1 MSTINNKV
9 LLHELNIPALNSVG
23 YADGLDNA
31 LIAIDNNIS
40 LLANSDFL
48 KGSQGDSINIE
59 KVDLTKQPVLFN
71 KLKQAILNGV
81 TPRPI
86 NGVNWDAYLSTEL
99 YVINSVVSNGVES
112 VSTPISSLYYTFVD
126 ARYVN
131 KFVGTV
137 TDFGNER
144 DLSCVLTYDGS
155 KFNRINAFP
164 TMYYERGVGL
174 CWMVNGQKTGLPVQG
189 IPGNDGKNSDILI
202 VRVDGTP
209 DTDGK
214 GRVDKVWTKG
224 GGWEPINDPSDY
236 DGYSCFALA
245 PKYKT
250 DDNGQLI
257 IDSNGQ
263 YQMDSAT
270 SFYIGKLTSQNS
282 SLYVVCK
289 PELSLQQ
296 TFGAAVFIEA
306 MQNISLLQNSDTI
319 VTPKGIFVPMKTLG
333 DLKVGEPQPIHIISA
348 TSINNEQGNYEEN
361 MTDMIITPVNTTDIV
376 VDGDRNLKVDKYLY
390 VKLSDEVR
398 NAVGMSDTVICKY
411 KLENIVLT
419 ENIVK
424 PYTENDDCFLLKGEA
439 LTNGELDYDKVVS
452 IINYNNLIPD
462 DYRQRIRN
470 GYGIYQWVLVQDSD
484 DFDPDN
490 TYTGG
495 NTKIALYLNNIYTKS
510 MTPGLGDE
518 ILWFNSLIVDND
530 NLEGDY
536 DHDFEPDY
544 SMGGTASTVGE
555 WETPT
560 HIGGWEDDW
569 DTTISEN
576 VILYRGV
583 DFKSLKFEKFVP
595 VYDNHYK
602 VKRDTSLNI
611 NYNVNITGDE
621 DNPKKNLSVHGDV
634 NCDNLNVYELTAT
647 KEIKNIKT
655 NDDIYGKGGIRL
667 ADDKFV
673 VDDEANVVSHGS
685 MDISDSVNALDLSS
699 DTGIASGGG
708 VKFIKRGKD
717 YLIKTNT
724 PKLDFDNTQYNED
737 YNQVSRVET
746 EEIVLD
752 VDKLRNI
759 NLNRGEDVKQTWSYK
774 GEHYTYIPNEVFPTI
789 SSDLAQHTNDATIT
803 VSVNKTSRDI
813 YKHPNP
819 GESNWFTS
827 AQRID
832 AHLSSNGA
840 YGGEN
845 RYCRVI
851 KGQFDF
857 DSNSYSD
864 VRDIS
869 DITYSQSYTNNL
881 SLDSHFNPDLESG
894 STSYY
899 VPKNVFSTVI
909 PKDETRCETRGLTLR
924 FMSPLNFVVFT
935 DARCH
940 KGGWPQMKSS
950 SFVQLDVFALVG
962 GTFYKCK
969 TSSSLDGIMP
979 DIASGKIRFGFTDT
993 DSAWYGVEHQK
1004 GEYNVIRRSY
1014 SYSILPDTISLNT
1027 VDNTFLTT
1035 SDEIIL
1041 YVIPSYH
1048 IEFESSTNTMKSLGI
1063 SAFRPSV
1070 KDYSVS
1076 SFDGCRRTSISTNK
1090 FIQKLSQNIIPI
1102 DYTFYTTVSTPYSGM
1117 KSLTI
1122 CPDGIS
1128 IHNDNE
1134 VIGIG
1139 FVDEGGY
1146 SIPVLR
1152 FKSDNYGNFESIPIK
1167 GLAEMY
1173 KWYKQTH

>member
-48 KGSQGDSINIE
+48 KGSQGDSVNIE
-59 KVDLTKQPVLFN
+59 KIDLRKQPVLFN
-71 KLKQAILNGV
+71 KLKQAILNGA
-81 TPRPI
+81 TPRQI

-112 VSTPISSLYYTFVD
+112 VSTPIASLYYTFVD

-144 DLSCVLTYDGS
+144 DLSCILTYDGT

-164 TMYYERGVGL
+164 TMYYEKGVGL

-202 VRVDGTP
+202 VRVDGNP

-224 GGWEPINDPSDY
+224 GGWEYINDPSDY

-250 DDNGQLI
+250 DDNGQPI
-257 IDSNGQ
+257 VGSNGH

-270 SFYIGKLTSQNS
+270 SFYIGKLISQNG

-333 DLKVGEPQPIHIISA
+333 DLKVGEPQPIHIITA
-348 TSINNEQGNYEEN
+348 TSINNEQGNYEET

-376 VDGDRNLKVDKYLY
+376 IDRDRNLKVDKYLY
-390 VKLSDEVR
+390 VKLSDEVKA
-398 NAVGMSDTVICKY
+398 AVGVSGTVICKY

-424 PYTENDDCFLLKGEA
+424 PYTENDDCFLLKDGA
-439 LTNGELDYDKVVS
+439 YSNGELDYDKVIS
-452 IINYNNLIPD
+452 IINYNKLIPD

-470 GYGIYQWVLVQDSD
+470 GYGIYQWGLVQGGDE
-484 DFDPDN
+484 FDPAN

-495 NTKIALYLNNIYTKS
+495 NTKIGLYLNNIYTKS

-518 ILWFNSLIVDND
+518 ILWFNSLIVDNGD
-530 NLEGDY
+530 LEGDY

-544 SMGGTASTVGE
+544 DIGGTAAAMGVWEDE
-555 WETPT
+555 WESPS
-560 HIGGWEDDW
+560 HIGAWEDDW
-569 DTTISEN
+569 NTTISEN

-595 VYDNHYK
+595 IYENQYN
-602 VKRDTSLNI
+602 VKRDTALNI

-655 NDDIYGKGGIRL
+655 NDEIYGKGGIRL

-673 VDDEANVVSHGS
+673 VNKDADVLIDGQLDVNDSIIVDDVYSRGNITAD
-685 MDISDSVNALDLSS
+685 DI
-699 DTGIASGGG
+699 
-708 VKFIKRGKD
+708 KFIKKTINGSDK
-717 YLIKTNT
+717 YLIKSSDVVIDMNSSFYQESGGRVNDIVHDVMGTNT
-724 PKLDFDNTQYNED
+724 NIDID
-737 YNQVSRVET
+737 RV
-746 EEIVLD
+746 
-752 VDKLRNI
+752 RNI
-759 NLNRGEDVKQTWSYK
+759 NIRRGADIYYNYNYYDNNTIYWD
-774 GEHYTYIPNEVFPTI
+774 TYNFPVIESNVAGVT
-789 SSDLAQHTNDATIT
+789 DDATMT
-803 VSVNKTSRDI
+803 VSVNKPKTLI
-813 YKHPNP
+813 YKHPHGYKN
-819 GESNWFTS
+819 GTTSHNWFYSASKANTYYTSGSSRVYNTYNDEFSFPRGKQGTIHQLYEFSSSSDTFVKELSATS
-827 AQRID
+827 AYSPDMSPGSCSHQIGYY
-832 AHLSSNGA
+832 AHKLTIPKS
-840 YGGEN
+840 N
-845 RYCRVI
+845 RYDNI
-851 KGQFDF
+851 
-857 DSNSYSD
+857 
-864 VRDIS
+864 RDITIS
-869 DITYSQSYTNNL
+869 
-881 SLDSHFNPDLESG
+881 FPD
-894 STSYY
+894 
-899 VPKNVFSTVI
+899 K
-909 PKDETRCETRGLTLR
+909 
-924 FMSPLNFVVFT
+924 LNFVVT
-935 DARCH
+935 TSSRYH
-940 KGGWPQMKSS
+940 KGSWPKMKDT
-950 SFVQLDVFALVG
+950 SFIQLDVFAMVG
-962 GTFYKCK
+962 GTVYKVDVDEVKQYPLPKTDINWYGAEHFDNEEYNFGVMDRSYCLSIRPDNITISVEYGNNDFLK
-969 TSSSLDGIMP
+969 TSE
-979 DIASGKIRFGFTDT
+979 DI
-993 DSAWYGVEHQK
+993 V
-1004 GEYNVIRRSY
+1004 
-1014 SYSILPDTISLNT
+1014 
-1027 VDNTFLTT
+1027 
-1035 SDEIIL
+1035 L
-1041 YVIPSYH
+1041 YVIPTGK
-1048 IEFESSTNTMKSLGI
+1048 IEFYSEENTIKHIGLTTLRPDNGVDSDTNISKYLNSISGNISGIKAYVYSYKNIPTETMKS
-1063 SAFRPSV
+1063 
-1070 KDYSVS
+1070 
-1076 SFDGCRRTSISTNK
+1076 T
-1090 FIQKLSQNIIPI
+1090 
-1102 DYTFYTTVSTPYSGM
+1102 
-1117 KSLTI
+1117 TI
-1122 CPDGIS
+1122 CPDGVS
-1128 IHNDNE
+1128 IHSGDM
-1134 VIGIG
+1134 VFGIG
-1139 FVDEGGY
+1139 CDNTNE
-1146 SIPVLR
+1146 PVLLIN
-1152 FKSDNYGNFESIPIK
+1152 KDGGSTLESIPIK

-1173 KWYKQTH
+1173 KWYKESH

>member
-31 LIAIDNNIS
+31 LIAIDDNIS

-209 DTDGK
+209 DTNGK
-214 GRVDKVWTKG
+214 GQVDKVWTKG
-224 GGWEPINDPSDY
+224 GGWETINDPSNY

-250 DDNGQLI
+250 DDNGQPI
-257 IDSNGQ
+257 IGSNGH

-270 SFYIGKLTSQNS
+270 SFYIGKLISQNG

-398 NAVGMSDTVICKY
+398 NAVGESDTVICKY

-424 PYTENDDCFLLKGEA
+424 PYTDNDDCFLLKENA
-439 LTNGELDYDKVVS
+439 VINGELDYDKVIS
-452 IINYNNLIPD
+452 IQNYNKLIPD

-495 NTKIALYLNNIYTKS
+495 NTKITLYLNNIYTKS
-510 MTPGLGDE
+510 MTPGIGDE

-530 NLEGDY
+530 NLENDFN
-536 DHDFEPDY
+536 HDFEPDIEDG
-544 SMGGTASTVGE
+544 SGAAVG
-555 WETPT
+555 
-560 HIGGWEDDW
+560 DW
-569 DTTISEN
+569 DEN
-576 VILYRGV
+576 EVRLGDWENDFGGILDGVILYRGV
-583 DFKSLKFEKFVP
+583 DFKSLQFEKFIP
-595 VYDNHYK
+595 VYDNYYR
-602 VKRDTSLNI
+602 VNRDTSLNI
-611 NYNVNITGDE
+611 NYNVNVTGDK
-621 DNPKKNLSVHGDV
+621 NNAKKNLSVHGDV
-634 NCDNLNVYELTAT
+634 NCDRLNVYELTAT
-647 KEIKNIKT
+647 NEIRNINT
-655 NDDIYGKGGIRL
+655 NDEIRGSKGIRL
-667 ADDKFV
+667 VDGAFV
-673 VDDEANVVSHGS
+673 VDDESNVSSNGDMIVN
-685 MDISDSVNALDLSS
+685 DSV
-699 DTGIASGGG
+699 IANDITSSGGLSVG
-708 VKFIKRGKD
+708 GDIKLIKRGNDTIISSSSAKVD
-717 YLIKTNT
+717 VDVSPWTISEDQIK
-724 PKLDFDNTQYNED
+724 
-737 YNQVSRVET
+737 RVE
-746 EEIVLD
+746 ENEINID
-752 VDKLRNI
+752 CQSIRNI
-759 NLNRGEDVKQTWSYK
+759 NLKRGEDILKRWSYK
-774 GEHYTYIPNEVFPTI
+774 GEEYEYIVSDIFPTI
-789 SSDLAQHTNDATIT
+789 TSNLAQHTTDATIT
-803 VSVNKTSRDI
+803 VSSNTPNHAI
-813 YKHPNP
+813 YTHPSPNNADA
-819 GESNWFTS
+819 NWFKE
-827 AQRID
+827 AQSND
-832 AHLSSNGA
+832 SSNKPME
-840 YGGEN
+840 YSKE
-845 RYCRVI
+845 YTTY
-851 KGQFDF
+851 GQFEYDTAQ
-857 DSNSYSD
+857 YSD
-864 VRDIS
+864 IS
-869 DITYSQSYTNNL
+869 NVSHITTSQSFTDRL
-881 SLDSHFNPDLESG
+881 SLTSPFDPDLEPG
-894 STSYY
+894 LTSY
-899 VPKNVFSTVI
+899 SI
-909 PKDETRCETRGLTLR
+909 PQNTIRVDIPQDNLR
-924 FMSPLNFVVFT
+924 TGIDSITINFATPLNFVVYT
-935 DARCH
+935 NSRCH
-940 KGGWPQMKSS
+940 KGKWPRMKSS
-950 SFVQLDVFALVG
+950 SFVQFDVFVLCNG
-962 GTFYKCK
+962 RFYKCML
-969 TSSSLDGIMP
+969 SEP
-979 DIASGKIRFGFTDT
+979 PYNYVNYCVRHNFPFTEMNWLGD
-993 DSAWYGVEHQK
+993 
-1004 GEYNVIRRSY
+1004 EYVPENNESMIRSY
-1014 SYSILPDTISLNT
+1014 SYSVKPKDVIIRKSNND
-1027 VDNTFLTT
+1027 FLDVKYSPMTLF
-1035 SDEIIL
+1035 I
-1041 YVIPSYH
+1041 IPSYK
-1048 IEFESSTNTMKSLGI
+1048 IEFESETNTMKSLGI
-1063 SAFRPSV
+1063 SIFRPSI
-1070 KDYSVS
+1070 KNYKKTDS
-1076 SFDGCRRTSISTNK
+1076 DECDRISLTKNR
-1090 FIQKLSQNIIPI
+1090 FLRKLSNNIPPI
-1102 DYTFYTTVSTPYSGM
+1102 EYRLTGKYGLPEGTKST
-1117 KSLTI
+1117 TI

-1128 IHNDNE
+1128 LKSNDM
-1134 VIGIG
+1134 VFGIG
-1139 FVDEGGY
+1139 FIHENGKSTPVIRYKIDHNGHFDI
-1146 SIPVLR
+1146 IPL
-1152 FKSDNYGNFESIPIK
+1152 DGLIK
-1167 GLAEMY
+1167 MY
-1173 KWYKQTH
+1173 KWYESTQ